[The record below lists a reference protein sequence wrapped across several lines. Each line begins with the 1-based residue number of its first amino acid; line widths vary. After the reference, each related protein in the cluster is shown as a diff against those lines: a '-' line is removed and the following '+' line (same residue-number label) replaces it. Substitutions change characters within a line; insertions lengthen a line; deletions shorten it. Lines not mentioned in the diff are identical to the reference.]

1 MIKHCLLILTFL
13 TCSLYS
19 WAGYGILVNG
29 NTLYL
34 AEHKG
39 MNSEEYDEYLAHVPV
54 KSGDYCQFI
63 NTTSDDIWAGALNTY
78 SVAGFKKNGNKYEI
92 TVTGCYDLYIQ
103 LKWGAD
109 RLYVGNG
116 SNCGSGQTYY
126 PYTPPP
132 GGTKTVKLVLSDE
145 WKVADA
151 KYAAW
156 IWGENITK
164 QWTEFLSPVSE
175 GNDTLQVE
183 FNAEADS
190 IDFVRFSPKTKEPSW
205 EHKEGTA
212 SLVWG
217 ESKSRINYS
226 SLVWTVEGWSGG
238 TWYALPKST
247 ETYGLNI
254 DGEYFPGKKNV
265 LQTEWLEY
273 MLRGVELKAG
283 QKIKV
288 ENGENHAQWVITKYA
303 NTSYDKFEIKDGA
316 YVVTEDGKYDFYLKF
331 IYENDEIYI
340 SKEGTYTTAVRD
352 QCTDVMM
359 QAFFNESYRDDAPGV
374 GDDQYHLNLGNTK
387 WATLTPQAEEIGR
400 YFDLVWLPP
409 SANGD
414 GMGYHPKNYSDQN
427 SNWGTRE
434 ELETLIQALHDA
446 GSKVIADI
454 VINHC
459 TGYTSWCDF
468 PEFDFGEF
476 GKFQPDASFICRNDE
491 VNADWSKDKAG
502 ACWGTAKG
510 SYDDGENWDGARDWS
525 HDNVYVQTMFKAYLK
540 WILKVMKYDGFRYDK
555 GDGFNNWHHDNYN
568 KAANPYIAFM
578 ESYNGDDRIIDEIEK
593 ANRNLMALDFQT
605 KWRAFDGIAGFDY
618 SKCQGSGLLGRGYA
632 KYAVTFIESHDWF
645 LRPDNENEFGG
656 RGKSL
661 TNELKDRL
669 LQANAFLL
677 GMPGVPCVFY
687 PHWKKYKEELKPMIE
702 ARKLAGIHSE
712 SPVTDEQAET
722 GGYQCTLRGKYG
734 WMVLQLG
741 NKTTHSGWGDPNYQL
756 KAKGPGYAMWVNRT
770 EPLAVE
776 QTPCAAPQAEK
787 IIRDG
792 QLFILRDGKTYT
804 LTGQQAK

>member
-1 MIKHCLLILTFL
+1 MKKHFLLILTFL
-13 TCSLYS
+13 TCTIYS

-39 MNSEEYDEYLAHVPV
+39 TNDDGYDEYFAHVPV
-54 KSGDYCQFI
+54 QSGDYCQFI
-63 NTTSDDIWAGALNTY
+63 NTTTDEIWAGNINSY
-78 SVAGFKKNGNKYEI
+78 SVAGFTKNGNKYDI
-92 TVTGCYDLYIQ
+92 SVTGCYDLYIQ
-103 LKWGAD
+103 LKWGED
-109 RLYVGNG
+109 RLYVGTG

-126 PYTPPP
+126 PYTTPP
-132 GGTKTVKLVLSDE
+132 GGTQIVKLVPSEE

-151 KYAAW
+151 IFAAW
-156 IWGENITK
+156 IWGGGIEK
-164 QWTEFLSPVSE
+164 QWTGFFEPVSK

-183 FNAEADS
+183 FNGLADS
-190 IDFVRFSPKTKEPSW
+190 IAFVRFSPKTKEPSW
-205 EHKEGTA
+205 DHKDKE
-212 SLVWG
+212 VWG
-217 ESKSRINYS
+217 ETKGKVNYS
-226 SLVWTVEGWSGG
+226 SLVWTVEGWTSG
-238 TWYALPKST
+238 TWYALPRST
-247 ETYGLNI
+247 ETFGLNI
-254 DGEYFPGKKNV
+254 DGEYHPGKKNV

-288 ENGENHAQWVITKYA
+288 ENGETQDKWVITKYA
-303 NTSYDKFEIKDGA
+303 NTSYDKFNIEDGA

-387 WATLTPQAEEIGR
+387 WTTLTPQAEEIGR

-446 GSKVIADI
+446 GAKVIADI

-459 TGYTSWCDF
+459 TGYTTWCDF

-476 GKFQPDASFICRNDE
+476 GKFQPNETFICRNDE
-491 VNADWSKDKAG
+491 VNADWSKGSAG

-525 HDNVYVQTMFKAYLK
+525 HDNVYVQAMFKAYLK

-568 KAANPYIAFM
+568 KSANPYIAFM
-578 ESYNGDDRIIDEIEK
+578 ESYNGDDRIIEEIEK

-605 KWRAFDGIAGFDY
+605 KWRTFDGIAAFNY
-618 SKCQGSGLLGRGYA
+618 EKCKGSGLLGRGYA

-645 LRPDNENEFGG
+645 LRDDNQNEFGG

-661 TNELKDRL
+661 TDELKDRL

-712 SPVTDEQAET
+712 SPVTDEQAEQ
-722 GGYQCTLRGKYG
+722 GGYQCTLEGKYG

-776 QTPCAAPQAEK
+776 QTPCAALQAEK
-787 IIRDG
+787 ILRNG
-792 QLFILRDGKTYT
+792 QFFILRDGKTYT
-804 LTGQQAK
+804 LTGQIVK